1 MGKFISLVLRHK
13 PEIIGIK
20 LDEHGWANVAELI
33 NGMNKVGK
41 LIDLN
46 TLKIIVAENDK
57 QRYSFNENK
66 TKIRAN
72 QGHSID
78 VDIELKLCEP
88 PEYLYHGT
96 ASRFLDNIIKQ
107 GIKKQSRQYVH
118 LSRDIQTAAKVGAR
132 HGLPIVLRVY
142 SKNMFNN
149 GYKFYISQNEVY
161 LTDNVPS
168 KYIDF

>member
-118 LSRDIQTAAKVGAR
+118 LSRDIQTATKVGAR

-161 LTDNVPS
+161 LTDNVPP

>member
-41 LIDLN
+41 SIDLN

>member
-41 LIDLN
+41 SIDLN

-118 LSRDIQTAAKVGAR
+118 LSRDIQTVAKVGAR

>member
-46 TLKIIVAENDK
+46 TLKTIVAENDK

-88 PEYLYHGT
+88 PKYLYHGT

-161 LTDNVPS
+161 LTDNVPP

>member
-1 MGKFISLVLRHK
+1 MGKFVSLVLRHK

-46 TLKIIVAENDK
+46 TLKTIVAENDK

-118 LSRDIQTAAKVGAR
+118 LSRDIQTATKVGAR

-161 LTDNVPS
+161 LTDNVPP